1 MAATG
6 MSDQGTFLH
15 LPRIVPEP
23 ITVTQV
29 TLLGARPCETA
40 AVMSEPVGEQSVRAD
55 DYLIVTQDEVLCA
68 QLHSSLAVC
77 CYDAVEETGAL
88 LHMRLAVPG
97 GARDPNLTDAT
108 LSNDLAMLDRLLR
121 SLVAVCPRAQHW
133 QAKMVAQIEEFP
145 GARERYEGLQ
155 VFLAAFLQD
164 AGIALIST
172 EVRVEAQVQVRFR
185 PTMGQ
190 VRTLTPR

>member
-1 MAATG
+1 MN
-6 MSDQGTFLH
+6 
-15 LPRIVPEP
+15 
-23 ITVTQV
+23 
-29 TLLGARPCETA
+29 
-40 AVMSEPVGEQSVRAD
+40 EPVGEQSVRAD
-55 DYLIVTQDEVLCA
+55 DYLIVTRDEVLCA

-121 SLVAVCPRAQHW
+121 SLSAACPRAQHW
-133 QAKMVAQIEEFP
+133 QAKLIAQIEEVAP
-145 GARERYEGLQ
+145 ARERFEGLQ

-185 PTMGQ
+185 PAMGQ
-190 VRTLTPR
+190 VRTLGSSQPAAPASALNSR

>member
-1 MAATG
+1 MTQLTLSAT
-6 MSDQGTFLH
+6 
-15 LPRIVPEP
+15 
-23 ITVTQV
+23 
-29 TLLGARPCETA
+29 APCETA
-40 AVMSEPVGEQSVRAD
+40 PVMNDPVGEQSVRAD

-121 SLVAVCPRAQHW
+121 SLQAVCPRAQHW
-133 QAKMVAQIEEFP
+133 QAKLIAQLEDVAT
-145 GARERYEGLQ
+145 ARERFDGLQ
-155 VFLAAFLQD
+155 VFLNAFLQD
-164 AGIALIST
+164 GGIALIST
-172 EVRVEAQVQVRFR
+172 EVHVEPQVQVRFR
-185 PTMGQ
+185 PAMGQ
-190 VRTLTPR
+190 VHTLIAR

>member
-1 MAATG
+1 
-6 MSDQGTFLH
+6 
-15 LPRIVPEP
+15 
-23 ITVTQV
+23 VTQL
-29 TLLGARPCETA
+29 TPGAAAPCDTA
-40 AVMSEPVGEQSVRAD
+40 TVMNEPVGEQSVRAD

-121 SLVAVCPRAQHW
+121 SLQAVCPRAQHW
-133 QAKMVAQIEEFP
+133 QAKLIAQLEDAP
-145 GARERYEGLQ
+145 TARERFDGLQ
-155 VFLAAFLQD
+155 VFLNAFLQD
-164 AGIALIST
+164 GGIALIST
-172 EVRVEAQVQVRFR
+172 EVHVEPQVQVRFR
-185 PTMGQ
+185 PAMGQ
-190 VRTLTPR
+190 VHTLIAR